1 VTSKDNRFMVHGK
14 TSGLF
19 LNGGQNVC
27 YLTEISIR
35 GTGSDGTLSQ
45 LITFDSTDLSVIKV
59 YLSGT
64 LISLP
69 KTFNGIV
76 IDSSS
81 YNVIDVFFPGGEH
94 VTWTANSATVNIYL
108 PGAQYW
114 KNVIGLCGQI
124 DAAYP
129 YCMTASPQKLYPT
142 MVPFLD
148 FCANTWI
155 VPSLKRSV
163 LDNSTIPDNGTIFYQ
178 NTTIPDNTT
187 VLENTTDPVGNAT
200 SYVVSD
206 NFLTKA
212 ATSICVEM
220 FKILGDVCPPETN
233 NNLPFYEST
242 CIYDGSAF
250 LTNRF
255 NQISPNTDVSTLLNV
270 DVNTF
275 IQNIQ
280 LLSETILD
288 QETYSFMVSSVNSGL
303 HDCFFRN
310 LTFNVTHPEFDVNA
324 FRNSLPG
331 CSSYCKFPGTS
342 CSADD
347 KCQLS
352 LTLEQLITLIS
363 DSGSTPTIPMNVI
376 LIIGSVLL
384 LLSIW

>member
-1 VTSKDNRFMVHGK
+1 VY
-14 TSGLF
+14 L
-19 LNGGQNVC
+19 GG
-27 YLTEISIR
+27 TEITPPMS
-35 GTGSDGTLSQ
+35 
-45 LITFDSTDLSVIKV
+45 
-59 YLSGT
+59 
-64 LISLP
+64 
-69 KTFNGIV
+69 FNGIQ
-76 IDSSS
+76 IDSPSS
-81 YNVIDVFFPGGEH
+81 NVIDVYFPGGEH
-94 VTWTANSATVNIYL
+94 VTWTAYLAVVNIYL

-114 KNVIGLCGQI
+114 KNVVGLCGQL
-124 DAAYP
+124 DAANPFCITSTGKKYP
-129 YCMTASPQKLYPT
+129 AVAPY
-142 MVPFLD
+142 LD
-148 FCANTWI
+148 YCANTWKL
-155 VPSLKRSV
+155 PSLKRSIAQNTNISI
-163 LDNSTIPDNGTIFYQ
+163 DNTTIPDNGTIFYQ

-187 VLENTTDPVGNAT
+187 VLENTTDPVGNST
-200 SYVVSD
+200 SFVVSD
-206 NFLTKA
+206 NFLSKA
-212 ATSICVEM
+212 AKSICVEM

-255 NQISPNTDVSTLLNV
+255 NQLSPNTDVSTLLNV
-270 DVNTF
+270 DVTTF
-275 IQNIQ
+275 IQDIQ

-288 QETYSFMVSSVNSGL
+288 QETYTFMVSSVNSGL

-331 CSSYCKFPGTS
+331 CSSYCKFPGTA

-347 KCQLS
+347 QCQLS
-352 LTLEQLITLIS
+352 LTLQQLITLIS